1 MHELSIAQSILETV
15 REYVPEE
22 DLRYVSQVKLRVGS
36 LSGVVP
42 ESLDFSFRAITAET
56 PLQKTRLEIQH
67 VPFMVQ
73 CSVCHQTSSNDVG
86 IVLCESCR
94 SSNVYIISGLELDIA
109 EIEVNKPVEEE
120 I

>member
-15 REYVPEE
+15 REHVPSE

-56 PLQKTRLEIQH
+56 PLKETQLEIQRM
-67 VPFMVQ
+67 PFIVQ
-73 CSVCHQTSSNDVG
+73 CSVCSQTSSNDVG
-86 IVLCESCR
+86 IVLCESCG
-94 SSNVYIISGLELDIA
+94 SSNVHIVSGLELDVA
-109 EIEVNKPVEEE
+109 EIEMNKPVEEE